1 MAEFSKPMMPSLST
15 NPLSFI
21 KEVRDELMKVTWPTR
36 DEVVK
41 LTVIVVVVSLALGIY
56 IGGLDSIMTKVT
68 DVLIAR

>member
-1 MAEFSKPMMPSLST
+1 MMPSLST
-15 NPLSFI
+15 NPITFI

-56 IGGLDSIMTKVT
+56 IGGLDSVMTKVT
-68 DVLIAR
+68 DILIAK